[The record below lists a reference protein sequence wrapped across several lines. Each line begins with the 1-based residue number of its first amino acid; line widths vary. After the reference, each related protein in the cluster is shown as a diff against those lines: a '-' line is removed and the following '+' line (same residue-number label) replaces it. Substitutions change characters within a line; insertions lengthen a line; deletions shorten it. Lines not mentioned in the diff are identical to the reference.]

1 MAREKKKVLTAGC
14 GCGILHKNNQAGCLH
29 PHPSLSCQM
38 GQYRFVNACFRRFR
52 VGMDESASMLFCCPP
67 CGRLVGSNGYGRCFT
82 ISKKDLL
89 INEEIR
95 EKEVRVVDAD
105 GSQLGIMPTRQ
116 ALALAIDKGL
126 DLVDIAP
133 QATPNV
139 CRIMDFGKYRYEQA
153 KREKEA
159 RKNQKVVEVKEVRM
173 SMNIDT
179 HDFETKANQA
189 IKFLSGGDKVK
200 VSVRFRGREM
210 AHTDLGRALLERF
223 KDACAEVSSLD
234 KPAKMEGRSMV
245 IFLLPKNAK

>member
-1 MAREKKKVLTAGC
+1 MVIERRRK
-14 GCGILHKNNQAGCLH
+14 
-29 PHPSLSCQM
+29 PPSALSFLIEV
-38 GQYRFVNACFRRFR
+38 RW
-52 VGMDESASMLFCCPP
+52 
-67 CGRLVGSNGYGRCFT
+67 RCFT

-116 ALALAIDKGL
+116 ALALAVDKGL

-189 IKFLSGGDKVK
+189 VKFLSGGDKVK

-223 KDACAEVSSLD
+223 KDACAEVSTID